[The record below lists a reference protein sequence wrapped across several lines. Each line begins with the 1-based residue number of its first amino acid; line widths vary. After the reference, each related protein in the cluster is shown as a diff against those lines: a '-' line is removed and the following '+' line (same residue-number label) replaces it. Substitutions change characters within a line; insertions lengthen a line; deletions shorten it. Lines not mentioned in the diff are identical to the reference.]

1 MTSGRALLRTCR
13 STCQRLWSVKG
24 EAWLRLWVDDTSVLL
39 DRFLRPRPTDPGRV
53 ARDNVA
59 KGGGVNT

>member
-39 DRFLRPRPTDPGRV
+39 DRIMRPRHINTDRV